1 MKKESVNHPIHYQHP
16 SGYECIDL
24 IRNYVCDIAMSLKYL
39 WRAGLKSEEGMTDA
53 EKEIEDLQ
61 KSIWYINDY
70 KKQIKG
76 SYKISYY
83 LGSSFYIRIDIEKI
97 AAAYTHNIACAI
109 MQLSRVGRIYDGQVI
124 ADGYEG
130 ARLGV
135 AEECINARINE
146 LKKKNNESNN

>member
-24 IRNYVCDIAMSLKYL
+24 IRHYVCDIANAIKYC
-39 WRAGLKSEEGMTDA
+39 WRAGLKSEEGMTDK

-61 KSIWYINDY
+61 KALFYIADY
-70 KKQIKG
+70 KKLV
-76 SYKISYY
+76 KINKRINYY
-83 LGSSFYIRIDIEKI
+83 VTDPFFSNIDIDKI
-97 AAAYTHNIACAI
+97 TLSYGNNVGTAIA
-109 MQLSRVGRIYDGQVI
+109 QLSRVGRIYDGQVI

-146 LKKKNNESNN
+146 LKK